1 MKKDFL
7 YYNWFFQGIR
17 YDYPLCCIFFFMAEI
32 NSKVNSRNELWYK
45 SNDGYIRCLDCIMR
59 DMKK

>member
-7 YYNWFFQGIR
+7 YYDWFFQGIR
-17 YDYPLCCIFFFMAEI
+17 HDFPLCCIFFFMTEI
-32 NSKVNSRNELWYK
+32 NRKVKFENNSWYK